1 MTKIIDNTFPIAKLV
16 SCVEE
21 LQNVGDIIPES
32 KLYETP
38 RNAIMIFNSE
48 KVFINRDENEYSN
61 LI

>member
-1 MTKIIDNTFPIAKLV
+1 MTKIINNTFPIAKLV

-21 LQNVGDIIPES
+21 LQNVVGDTIPES

-48 KVFINRDENEYSN
+48 KVFIN
-61 LI
+61 IKI